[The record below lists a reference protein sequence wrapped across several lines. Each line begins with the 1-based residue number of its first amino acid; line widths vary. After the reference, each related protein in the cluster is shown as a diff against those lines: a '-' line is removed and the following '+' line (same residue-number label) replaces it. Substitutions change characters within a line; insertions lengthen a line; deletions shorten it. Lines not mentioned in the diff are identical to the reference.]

1 MDTPTRPRPE
11 AGRGP
16 RGELGA
22 VRLESRGDRR
32 PSSPKWDARSPRP
45 GGRSMVRWIVL
56 AVALALL
63 GFLVYRQISRS
74 LGARVE
80 IPVAAADLDP
90 ETRLGPENLTTA
102 TVREKD
108 LPQGVAMDP
117 ASLEGRR
124 LARGKEAGAPFFRQ
138 DLAPPDMG
146 PGLAGLLPE
155 GRLLVFLRL
164 GGIPM
169 DELVAQLR
177 FGDRFDV
184 VAVGPIRGGGRGA
197 VSVAHDAY
205 FVGWIAPRP
214 EERSDAPSGAG
225 LGSALTEALA
235 AGADQGGGGGD
246 GSTSLLLAVRPA
258 DAVNLT
264 EAQAA
269 GAPLSLVLHG
279 RDEVAQ
285 GDLLT
290 LPRVELT
297 QVEVIRGG
305 NRETVPL
312 QRPERR

>member
-1 MDTPTRPRPE
+1 MDTPSRPV
-11 AGRGP
+11 ADGGRAS

-22 VRLESRGDRR
+22 VRLESRAERR
-32 PSSPKWDARSPRP
+32 PASPRWDPSRSPRP
-45 GGRSMVRWIVL
+45 GSRSMVRWGVL

-63 GFLVYRQISRS
+63 GFLVYRQVSRS

-80 IPVAAADLDP
+80 VPVAATDLTP
-90 ETRLGPENLTTA
+90 ETRLGPEHLATA

-108 LPQGVAMDP
+108 LPQGVALDP

-155 GRLLVFLRL
+155 GRLLVFLNL

-214 EERSDAPSGAG
+214 EEGSDGPSGAG
-225 LGSALTEALA
+225 LGSALTDALS
-235 AGADQGGGGGD
+235 AGIDQGGGGG

-279 RDEVAQ
+279 RDEVAK
-285 GDLLT
+285 GDLLS

-297 QVEVIRGG
+297 QVEVISGG
-305 NRETVPL
+305 RRETVPL
-312 QRPERR
+312 QRPEGR